1 MCNFGVHI
9 YLISQAS
16 EQGGYIYIYIYNVY
30 IFWPPLIPVYNKNS
44 SFPIQLVCISYMTK
58 SLDMYYWNN
67 EGAGLAG
74 GKIKDGSAS
83 RFSA

>member
-1 MCNFGVHI
+1 MF
-9 YLISQAS
+9 L
-16 EQGGYIYIYIYNVY
+16 
-30 IFWPPLIPVYNKNS
+30 PPLIPVYNKNS
-44 SFPIQLVCISYMTK
+44 SFPIQLVCISYMNK

>member
-9 YLISQAS
+9 YLISLAS
-16 EQGGYIYIYIYNVY
+16 EQGLRIYIYNVY
-30 IFWPPLIPVYNKNS
+30 MFLPPLIPVYNKNS

>member
-1 MCNFGVHI
+1 MF
-9 YLISQAS
+9 L
-16 EQGGYIYIYIYNVY
+16 
-30 IFWPPLIPVYNKNS
+30 PPLIPVYNKNS

-74 GKIKDGSAS
+74 VRLKMVLLHAS
-83 RFSA
+83 VHKQNPKS

>member
-9 YLISQAS
+9 YLISKAS
-16 EQGGYIYIYIYNVY
+16 EQGGYIYI
-30 IFWPPLIPVYNKNS
+30 FFLPPLIPVYNKNS

-67 EGAGLAG
+67 EGVGLAG

>member
-1 MCNFGVHI
+1 MCNFGVHTI
-9 YLISQAS
+9 FNFIGVRTGT
-16 EQGGYIYIYIYNVY
+16 EDIYIYNVY
-30 IFWPPLIPVYNKNS
+30 MFLPPLIPVYNKNS

-58 SLDMYYWNN
+58 SLDIYWNN

>member
-16 EQGGYIYIYIYNVY
+16 EQGGYIYIYIL
-30 IFWPPLIPVYNKNS
+30 PPLIPVYNKNS